1 MTKHNDVIC
10 ISSLVFFFHWHLKLF
25 RAFEKIGIEKHL
37 LSLSEIQRISKDDK
51 LYLFTKCYIHHY
63 SSVIILRVCLKFETD
78 RSWPGIEGEGVNFG
92 FGQIANQFL
101 LEIENLQCWKLSCNQ
116 VMVNLRINFNINH
129 LFWLKVTPT
138 EAPKK
143 ER

>member
-1 MTKHNDVIC
+1 MHFIIGVFL
-10 ISSLVFFFHWHLKLF
+10 SL
-25 RAFEKIGIEKHL
+25 AFEIIPCIWENWNWKA
-37 LSLSEIQRISKDDK
+37 SPFSRSEIQRISKDEK
-51 LYLFTKCYIHHY
+51 QYLFTKCYIHHY

-143 ER
+143 NANI